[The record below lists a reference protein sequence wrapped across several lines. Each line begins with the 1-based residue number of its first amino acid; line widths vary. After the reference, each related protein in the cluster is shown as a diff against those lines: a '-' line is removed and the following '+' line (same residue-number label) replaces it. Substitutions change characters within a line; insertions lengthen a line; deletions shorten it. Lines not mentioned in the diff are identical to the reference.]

1 MTRVV
6 ALQAWSN
13 GSITMEEKQI
23 ADLQDALAAELIAQG
38 IVAPTALPAI
48 TPDDAGKVL
57 TANDSGVWVAQN
69 PSSGGGVLVVTG
81 TYIDRVLTLD
91 KTWQEIHDA
100 FISNGA
106 VISIGD
112 GEIFESTLVTKVT
125 ADSGVYQ
132 VVAENAYTA
141 SSASG
146 YPALT

>member
-57 TANDSGVWVAQN
+57 TANDSGVWVASL
-69 PSSGGGVLVVTG
+69 PSSGGGVLVVTDTEG
-81 TYIDRVLTLD
+81 TLD

-100 FISNGA
+100 DLAIIRITDVNNEMFKM
-106 VISIGD
+106 
-112 GEIFESTLVTKVT
+112 VTMAIIRKNNTYDIVDMYET
-125 ADSGVYQ
+125 TYS
-132 VVAENAYTA
+132 A

-146 YPALT
+146 YPVLQS